1 MSKHKKATTKKV
13 LPPLSE
19 IAAKASYSVADFA
32 RLNSI
37 SLSYAWKVIRAGEVK
52 TMTVGRR
59 VLISRAAME
68 KWQRRQE
75 RAAA

>member
-1 MSKHKKATTKKV
+1 MSKRTRKATPKA

-19 IAAKASYSVADFA
+19 IAAKASYSVGDFA